1 MDDEKRLYGV
11 DLFKALSMLLVV
23 ALHINTVGGALEGSA
38 AGSAQWWIADFVQIA
53 AYCCVDCFA
62 LATGFLM
69 AGRRFRPGRIVSLW
83 LQAAFYSVVTAI
95 TWYFTVPG
103 KIDLKYIVSSFFTVL
118 TSKYWYFTAYFVLFF
133 FTPFLNAMLRALDT
147 HGRKMLLAAIFV
159 FLSLLPTFR
168 PLSVIPLSGGYCFFW
183 LAALYLIGGCVKLDG
198 LYEKASGK
206 FFVLAYFA
214 SAALMLLWQA
224 VLGAD
229 DVLLIGYLS
238 PTVLLCAAALLCAFC
253 RLRVPDKLTG
263 AAKLLSTTSFG
274 VYLIHISPFILSTYL
289 AGGFAFIGSMN
300 ALLVLPCEL
309 GCALAIYAVCTLT
322 EYLRQRL
329 FKLCRIDRLAAA
341 VSDRLDSLGSTVGA
355 APANRF

>member
-1 MDDEKRLYGV
+1 
-11 DLFKALSMLLVV
+11 
-23 ALHINTVGGALEGSA
+23 
-38 AGSAQWWIADFVQIA
+38 
-53 AYCCVDCFA
+53 
-62 LATGFLM
+62 
-69 AGRRFRPGRIVSLW
+69 
-83 LQAAFYSVVTAI
+83 
-95 TWYFTVPG
+95 
-103 KIDLKYIVSSFFTVL
+103 
-118 TSKYWYFTAYFVLFF
+118 
-133 FTPFLNAMLRALDT
+133 MLRALDT

-206 FFVLAYFA
+206 FFALAYFA
-214 SAALMLLWQA
+214 SVALMLLWQA
-224 VLGAD
+224 VFGAD
-229 DVLLIGYLS
+229 NVLLIGYLS

-300 ALLVLPCEL
+300 SLLVLPCEL

-329 FKLCRIDRLAAA
+329 FKVCRIDRLAAA
-341 VSDRLDSLGSTVGA
+341 VSDRLNSLGSAVGA